1 VSRRCERISVSAVAL
16 LRQEVDE
23 LFKRITTLDRSELLP
38 TSEWCPAVDVYELR
52 DRLVVVIEVP
62 GLQPE
67 SLRVSLRAGSLVVR
81 GERRA
86 RRAGGEVSF
95 LCLERPHGRFERT
108 IPLDLPHDAVH
119 ARASLG
125 RGLLTV
131 TVPRLHERRGQETV
145 LSIEREPA
153 E

>member
-1 VSRRCERISVSAVAL
+1 MSRRCDRVSVSAVAL

-23 LFKRITTLDRSELLP
+23 LFQRISALDRSELLP
-38 TSEWCPAVDVYELR
+38 TGEWCPAIDVYELR
-52 DRLVVVIEVP
+52 DRLVIVVEVP
-62 GLQPE
+62 GLAPE
-67 SLRVSLRAGSLVVR
+67 SLRVSLRGGALTVS

-86 RRAGGEVSF
+86 RRAGSDLSF
-95 LCLERPHGRFERT
+95 LCLERPHGRFQRT
-108 IPLDLPHDAVH
+108 ISLDMPHDAVH
-119 ARASLG
+119 ACATLG

-131 TVPRLHERRGQETV
+131 TVPRLRERRGQETV